1 MATIANY
8 APGDTVTLTVNR
20 GGSTKNIKLTLGAQP
35 ASAAPSDVVLAGL
48 GGGNGLGTP

>member
-8 APGDTVTLTVNR
+8 TPGDTVTLTINR
-20 GGSTKNIKLTLGAQP
+20 GGSTKNIKLTLGAPP
-35 ASAAPSDVVLAGL
+35 ASAAPSTSSSQ